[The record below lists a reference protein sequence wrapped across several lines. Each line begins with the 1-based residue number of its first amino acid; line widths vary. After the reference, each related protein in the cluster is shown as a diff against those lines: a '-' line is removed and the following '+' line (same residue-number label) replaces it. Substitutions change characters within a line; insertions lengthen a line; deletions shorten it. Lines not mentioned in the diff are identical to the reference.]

1 MRRHTLMALGVALVG
16 LVLLS
21 ACDEEFKP
29 ETEVAG
35 LRVLGLR
42 ASPAELAPGQ
52 TAALSALVVD
62 PTRPG
67 QKNTLLWIGC
77 DPDPLDLGRS
87 ACSDTSVLGDPT
99 KLVPAGDET
108 PQLPPGVSVIGFND
122 QAAYTVPAD
131 LFAQL
136 AATDA
141 RRKTGT
147 VGQVLLFA
155 IGAEVN
161 PLAPREELD
170 AILDKVRN
178 REIPSV
184 ITLFRLR
191 VSEDLP
197 PNANPELGALLAN
210 GEPLAPG
217 ATLRLASD
225 KPTPLE
231 LTAPDPAFETYTQV
245 APDGTVETKTEQLIS
260 AWYSTSGR
268 FEPERVVLRTG
279 TPLEFRPPDGTKLQ
293 PFPENRRGTLWAV
306 VRDTRGAQSWKE
318 VPFYL
323 CDERLPA
330 PKVTSI
336 ETQSEGLV
344 VLHGENLSSVLDV
357 VIGGR
362 ALERGAY
369 SPVRGTYEALLPTG
383 TPSGEYEVV
392 VRGKHCHDET
402 LAQRYTM
409 PGS

>member
-1 MRRHTLMALGVALVG
+1 
-16 LVLLS
+16 
-21 ACDEEFKP
+21 
-29 ETEVAG
+29 
-35 LRVLGLR
+35 
-42 ASPAELAPGQ
+42 
-52 TAALSALVVD
+52 
-62 PTRPG
+62 
-67 QKNTLLWIGC
+67 
-77 DPDPLDLGRS
+77 
-87 ACSDTSVLGDPT
+87 
-99 KLVPAGDET
+99 
-108 PQLPPGVSVIGFND
+108 VSVIGFND

-170 AILDKVRN
+170 AILDKVRS

-197 PNANPELGALLAN
+197 PNTNPELGELLAN

-268 FEPERVVLRTG
+268 FEPERVALRTG

-293 PFPENRRGTLWAV
+293 PFPENRGGTLWTV

-357 VIGGR
+357 VLGGR

-369 SPVRGTYEALLPTG
+369 SPRTRHVRGAAAGGYALG
-383 TPSGEYEVV
+383 R
-392 VRGKHCHDET
+392 VRGGGAGQALPRRDAGPAVHRARVLSV
-402 LAQRYTM
+402 LAPNPRAPH
-409 PGS
+409 PGPHRAGSRLPPRGFSAVRCSRPTDRSPHQGSAVRAPVC